1 MPALEKVFPAIG
13 QRLFEIAPCTPLPCG
28 PEPLRITEYYDQD
41 QPPLLRLITGFAE
54 GADTLTNDGL
64 DKAATS
70 TKDLSE
76 NLKTEHTGVLPF
88 PLDQYCES
96 SDADHRATLD
106 TLVAKSVWVLT
117 LDGVYEDPKLHTP
130 VATKRRSMGYRAQ
143 SEFLM
148 R

>member
-1 MPALEKVFPAIG
+1 M
-13 QRLFEIAPCTPLPCG
+13 G